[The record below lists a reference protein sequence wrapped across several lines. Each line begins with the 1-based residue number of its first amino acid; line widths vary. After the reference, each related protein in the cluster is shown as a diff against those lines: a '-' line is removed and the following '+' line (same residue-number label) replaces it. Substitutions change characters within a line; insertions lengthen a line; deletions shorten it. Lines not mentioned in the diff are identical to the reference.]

1 MRRVLGLPVFRRLL
15 AAYVLNELAWSVGTL
30 ALAVLV
36 YRRTGSAIGSA
47 GFFIVSQVA
56 PALMSPALVARL
68 DRSPPRLVLPTLYGV
83 EALLFGALAWMTHHF
98 SLAPMLLVA
107 LLDGVFAATARSLAS
122 ASRAELLRPLDLL
135 HEGNAVATFG
145 FSAAYMTGPV
155 IGGLVVAAGGTL
167 AALLVNCGFF
177 SVMAIVLSLTRL
189 PGGHDEEGSTWQ
201 RLVGGISHARED
213 RMLGLLLVGQAVGI
227 VFFTI
232 TLPVEVVYTQ
242 HTLHAGPGGYGLLM
256 AFWGG
261 GALAGSAL
269 YARLRRRAA
278 ALLVAGS
285 SLLLG
290 IGFLVMTTAPSLPVA
305 LIGAAIAGSGNT
317 SESISVRTAVQERTP
332 DRWMALITSLSDS
345 ISQMGP
351 GIGIILG
358 GVITALTN
366 ARVAIGV
373 AAVGSILFAVAA
385 WFSLRDLHGPPDD
398 PDMTADD
405 AEDEAM
411 DRGPSFV

>member
-56 PALMSPALVARL
+56 PALMSPAFVARL
-68 DRSPPRLVLPTLYGV
+68 DRSPPRLVLPSLYAV
-83 EALLFGALAWMTHHF
+83 EAVLFGALAWMVHHF
-98 SLAPMLLVA
+98 SLAPVLVVA
-107 LLDGVFAATARSLAS
+107 LLDGVVAATARSLAS
-122 ASRAELLRPLDLL
+122 ASRTELLRPLDLL
-135 HEGNAVATFG
+135 HEGNAVSTFG

-155 IGGLVVAAGGTL
+155 IGGLVVATGGTL

-177 SVMAIVLSLTRL
+177 SVMAVVLSVTHL
-189 PGGHDEEGSTWQ
+189 PGVVDEEGSTWQ
-201 RLVGGISHARED
+201 RLIGGITHARED
-213 RMLGLLLVGQAVGI
+213 RTLGLLLVGQAVGI

-242 HTLHAGPGGYGLLM
+242 HTLHAGPDGYGLLM

-269 YARLRRRAA
+269 YARLRRREA

-290 IGFLVMTTAPSLPVA
+290 IGFLVMTVAPSLPVA
-305 LIGAAIAGSGNT
+305 LIGAAVAGSGNT
-317 SESISVRTAVQERTP
+317 AESISVRTAVQERTP
-332 DRWMALITSLSDS
+332 DRWMALILSLSDS

-351 GIGIILG
+351 GVGIILG
-358 GVITALTN
+358 GVLTALTN

-373 AAVGSILFAVAA
+373 AAVGSILFALAA
-385 WFSLRDLHGPPDD
+385 RIALRDLHAPPPDGE
-398 PDMTADD
+398 PAGDD

-411 DRGPSFV
+411 DRGPSLV